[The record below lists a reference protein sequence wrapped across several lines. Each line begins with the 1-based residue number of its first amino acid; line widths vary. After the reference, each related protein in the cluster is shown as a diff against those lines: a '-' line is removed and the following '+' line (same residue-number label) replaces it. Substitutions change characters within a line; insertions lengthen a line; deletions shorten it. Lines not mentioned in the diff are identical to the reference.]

1 MKIDIDQLN
10 ESELIDLN
18 RRIVERLRFLRQM
31 RAHTSMLAFSIG
43 DKVYFE
49 PDNEPPV
56 FGIITRYNKK
66 TVSILTEDG
75 RKWTVLSQLVRKIT
89 DTSQFEHGLFSV
101 LFVNYGEIA

>member
-10 ESELIDLN
+10 ESELINLN
-18 RRIVERLRFLRQM
+18 RRIVERLRFLHQM
-31 RAHTSMLAFSIG
+31 RAHTRMLAFSIG
-43 DKVYFE
+43 DKVCFE

-75 RKWTVLSQLVRKIT
+75 RKWTVSPQLLRKIT
-89 DTSQFEHGLFSV
+89 DISQSGQDNHDDSQ
-101 LFVNYGEIA
+101 